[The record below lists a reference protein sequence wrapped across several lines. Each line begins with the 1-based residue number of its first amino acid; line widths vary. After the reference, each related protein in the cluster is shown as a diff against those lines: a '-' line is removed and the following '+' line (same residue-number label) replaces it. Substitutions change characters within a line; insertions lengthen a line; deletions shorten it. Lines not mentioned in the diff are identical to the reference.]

1 MKLKT
6 DVTING
12 KLYPQGKEVP
22 WLMIYPFFMVH
33 MLAFGSSGFFMA
45 YSDDGPPILFLYLHG
60 GIAITAYLAFY
71 RQYFGRD
78 EIRWMFINAALGLI
92 GITVEID
99 WLLSLYGR
107 TVDSYPIYV
116 HVIPFLYY
124 ILYTFLLRQAVL
136 DLTRSRDNEARRKRV
151 EQVYVVGSL
160 VVYLGIYL
168 FG

>member
-1 MKLKT
+1 MKLTT

-22 WLMIYPFFMVH
+22 WLMIYP
-33 MLAFGSSGFFMA
+33 FFMA

-136 DLTRSRDNEARRKRV
+136 DLT
-151 EQVYVVGSL
+151 
-160 VVYLGIYL
+160 
-168 FG
+168 